1 MLARLKFN
9 IDPLINEMLDQI
21 PQDVLINGT
30 ILDPA
35 IGGGQFVKEVEQR
48 KRAAGKTNSEIA
60 DTVFGIE
67 ENTLRRDYAIN
78 KHQLSGTYEVADFL
92 TKNFNGVKFDVIIG
106 NPPYQDGKKVGG
118 QNKIYNQFSKKA
130 ISLLKTDGKIAFI
143 TPSSVLRESKRFSL
157 IDVTGLKLVNFNA
170 NNYFTTVGVNICSW
184 IIDKSYK
191 GNVKVISQQG
201 ENIVP
206 PNTSIYNPSEF
217 DLEFINI
224 YESLKRVAKTP
235 KDRMFKQNPVDASI
249 SGRSKTLTAT
259 HTYPVYKIGANGDE
273 LVQYNK
279 PIPKLYGKLKFVIS
293 TTKAFRDSSCVVSAN
308 DFDVN
313 HLFIDVNNQTEVD
326 NIKSFLFSEYFVNH
340 SFNFKRLDGYGFNN
354 SLTYLPPFDKTKNW
368 TNIEVK
374 SFIEGFSK

>member
-35 IGGGQFVKEVEQR
+35 IGGGQFVKEVERR

-354 SLTYLPPFDKTKNW
+354 SLTYLPTFDKTKNW